1 MASSR
6 SKARQ
11 RAAAR
16 GATDPKGTPTKSQRT
31 GPDGPTARSVNLQWI
46 VVGAIVISVVV
57 LAIIFAEP
65 GNSLHGG

>member
-6 SKARQ
+6 TKARQ

-16 GATDPKGTPTKSQRT
+16 AATDPKGAPTKSQRT
-31 GPDGPTARSVNLQWI
+31 GQDGPSARSVNLQWFI
-46 VVGAIVISVVV
+46 VGAVVISVVV

>member
-6 SKARQ
+6 TKARQ

-16 GATDPKGTPTKSQRT
+16 SSTDPKGAPTKSQRT
-31 GPDGPTARSVNLQWI
+31 SPDGPSARSVNLQWFI
-46 VVGAIVISVVV
+46 VGAAVIAFVV
-57 LAIIFAEP
+57 LAIVFAEP